1 MKKIL
6 LAILLFS
13 FHYSNAQIS
22 SFLKSSEFARIK
34 STVGKM
40 KYGGTNYIW
49 LEDFGYSED
58 RSTYNSYRWND
69 RSETSHKIFLSN
81 DYVVFTYHLALG
93 TNTGT
98 LVYDRNTYQTKTFPY
113 HGVGLNG
120 NSIEIGRSGY
130 FKEGGRWWQKGIINI
145 ETNKVTWDP
154 NLER

>member
-6 LAILLFS
+6 LLVLLFA
-13 FHYSNAQIS
+13 FNYSNAQIS

-40 KYGGTNYIW
+40 KDGISDYIW
-49 LEDFGYSED
+49 LEDFGYSDEG
-58 RSTYNSYRWND
+58 STYNSYRWND

-93 TNTGT
+93 NNTGT
-98 LVYDRNTYQTKTFPY
+98 LVYNRKTNQTKTFPY

-130 FKEGGRWWQKGIINI
+130 FKEGGRWWQKGIMNI

>member
-6 LAILLFS
+6 LLILLFS
-13 FHYSNAQIS
+13 FNYSNAQIS

-40 KYGGTNYIW
+40 KYSGTSYIW
-49 LEDFGYSED
+49 LEDFDYSEEG
-58 RSTYNSYRWND
+58 STYNSYRWND

-120 NSIEIGRSGY
+120 SSIEIGRSGY
-130 FKEGGRWWQKGIINI
+130 FNEGGRWWQKGIINI
-145 ETNKVTWDP
+145 YTNKVTWDP